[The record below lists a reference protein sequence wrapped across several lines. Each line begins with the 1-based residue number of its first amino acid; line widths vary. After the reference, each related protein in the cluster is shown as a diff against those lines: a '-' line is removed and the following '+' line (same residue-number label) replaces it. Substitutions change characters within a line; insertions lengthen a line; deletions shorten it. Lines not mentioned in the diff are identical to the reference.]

1 MNLSEAIRKRNT
13 LNERARA
20 MDKWYIE
27 QYNYHNIPWHEMNK
41 VIKEVVDNAWE
52 EYFELNKRI
61 EDFIEKMEL
70 PKEDGE

>member
-13 LNERARA
+13 VNERAQA

-27 QYNYHNIPWHEMNK
+27 QYNYRNIPWHEMNK
-41 VIKEVVDNAWE
+41 AIKEVVDKAWE

-70 PKEDGE
+70 PEEDEE